1 MIDVKVTIVGEP
13 DTQPLTKDF
22 HFTDEVDMQVLSN
35 SVETISE
42 KLSKGSGI
50 NVNEVILVYLHYLIQ
65 GFRSGRDVDDMLLSL
80 STFLSNDQVMIGVA
94 ESLREIKFEI
104 ITDNIP
110 IKQFVLRNPIPPLT
124 DDLTRC

>member
-22 HFTDEVDMQVLSN
+22 HFTHEVDMQVLSN

-50 NVNEVILVYLHYLIQ
+50 NVNEVILVYLHYLTQ

-80 STFLSNDQVMIGVA
+80 LTLLSNDQVMIGVP
-94 ESLREIKFEI
+94 ESLREINFDI
-104 ITDNIP
+104 ITDYFP
-110 IKQFVLRNPIPPLT
+110 SKQIVLRNPIPPST
-124 DDLTRC
+124 HDLTSC

>member
-1 MIDVKVTIVGEP
+1 LIDVKVTIVGEP
-13 DTQPLTKDF
+13 DAHPLTKDF

-65 GFRSGRDVDDMLLSL
+65 GFRSGRDVDDILLSL
-80 STFLSNDQVMIGVA
+80 STLLSNDQVMIGVA
-94 ESLREIKFEI
+94 ESLREIKFDI

-110 IKQFVLRNPIPPLT
+110 SEQIVLRNPIPPST
-124 DDLTRC
+124 HDLTRY